1 MQLDARPS
9 VQTKGSAL
17 DQAYKLK
24 GRRNIMTTIK
34 FNACQDNMGD
44 VTGEQY
50 ENYKAA
56 VKAAISAEY
65 PQANVIVGDSNFANA
80 SEINVNSEEDI
91 SRDDIKTIANRVFES
106 DKWW

>member
-1 MQLDARPS
+1 M
-9 VQTKGSAL
+9 TTIKFN
-17 DQAYKLK
+17 

-56 VKAAISAEY
+56 VKAAISA
-65 PQANVIVGDSNFANA
+65 
-80 SEINVNSEEDI
+80 
-91 SRDDIKTIANRVFES
+91 
-106 DKWW
+106 